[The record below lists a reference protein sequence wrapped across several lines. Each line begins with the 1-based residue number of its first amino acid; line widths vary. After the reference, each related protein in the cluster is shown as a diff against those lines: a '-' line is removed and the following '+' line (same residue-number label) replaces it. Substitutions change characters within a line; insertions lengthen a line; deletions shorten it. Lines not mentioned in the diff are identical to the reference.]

1 MTSALVIGGGG
12 GIGAAVA
19 QRLAAEHA
27 VVVGYRD
34 RRDRAEAVAAS
45 IGGGAVV
52 CSADVRHEDGV
63 AEAFDAAE
71 KLGPIHTVVHC
82 AGAWDFT
89 RVTDLTETSL
99 DDDYATNLRSALLT
113 LAAAGRRVVDGGRV
127 VLVSSAAA
135 YLAPGRQV
143 SYAAM
148 KAGLEAGSRAAAKEL
163 GKRGITVNVVR
174 PGATDTQRLRD
185 STAEKAIEAMSSMPA
200 LRRLGTPDDIAD
212 VVAFLAS
219 DQARWMTGTVVDAT
233 GGLW

>member
-1 MTSALVIGGGG
+1 MRSALVIGGGG

-19 QRLAAEHA
+19 QRLSSDHA
-27 VVVGYRD
+27 VVVGFHE
-34 RRDRAEAVAAS
+34 RRDRAEAVAAA
-45 IGGGAVV
+45 IGNRAVV
-52 CSADVRHEDGV
+52 SGADVRHESGV

-71 KLGPIHTVVHC
+71 RLGPIHTVVYC

-99 DDDYATNLRSALLT
+99 DEDFATNLRSALLT
-113 LAAAGRRVVDGGRV
+113 LAAAGQRVVDGGRV
-127 VLVSSAAA
+127 ILVSSAAA
-135 YLAPGRQV
+135 YLAPARQV

-163 GKRGITVNVVR
+163 GKRGVTVNVVR
-174 PGATDTQRLRD
+174 PGATDTERLRD
-185 STAEKAIEAMSSMPA
+185 STAEKAIEAMASMPA
-200 LRRLGTPDDIAD
+200 LRRLGTPDDIAG

-219 DQARWMTGTVVDAT
+219 EQSGWMTGTVVDAT